1 MASALRWLEKARH
14 GASVLGGFLRKN
26 ASPAVKCCG
35 QLSNLAVVLFYD
47 SYLASS
53 EPRLTTPTLV
63 LRRSFA
69 LRMRA
74 QMLQILLAAPLAAAL
89 SLPSQMHRATM
100 RSAPAPAASFSP
112 IQMVVDATV
121 DADAEPC
128 DISSDVSDLKC
139 GPQVNTKAP
148 FKKVMAANRAEIA
161 VRIMRA
167 ATELNMETVAIYG
180 YEDRYSQH
188 RWGADQSFMLK
199 PAETAVKAYLDVE
212 QVISIAKENGV
223 VTAAAAPPSNLLQT
237 GPAAAAPP
245 GATAAAP
252 CHPAIRR
259 TSSARGRFGRMRSTR
274 ATASSRSPRSWRRR
288 IPTTTA

>member
-1 MASALRWLEKARH
+1 
-14 GASVLGGFLRKN
+14 
-26 ASPAVKCCG
+26 
-35 QLSNLAVVLFYD
+35 
-47 SYLASS
+47 
-53 EPRLTTPTLV
+53 
-63 LRRSFA
+63 
-69 LRMRA
+69 
-74 QMLQILLAAPLAAAL
+74 MLQILLAAPLAAAL

-223 VTAAAAPPSNLLQT
+223 VTAAAAPPSNLL
-237 GPAAAAPP
+237 
-245 GATAAAP
+245 
-252 CHPAIRR
+252 
-259 TSSARGRFGRMRSTR
+259 
-274 ATASSRSPRSWRRR
+274 
-288 IPTTTA
+288 